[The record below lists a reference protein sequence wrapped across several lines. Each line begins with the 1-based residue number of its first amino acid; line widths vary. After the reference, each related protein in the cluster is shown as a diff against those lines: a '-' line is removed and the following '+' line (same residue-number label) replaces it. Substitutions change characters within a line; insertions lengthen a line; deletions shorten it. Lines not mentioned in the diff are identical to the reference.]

1 MRRTIYLCGA
11 AACALLAA
19 ATASGGGTPGV
30 TSKSVLIGGTT
41 PITGPAKAYSSVA
54 KGAAAYFK
62 YVNAHGGVNGRK
74 IEYRYYDDGYD
85 PAKTTERTRQLVQ
98 QDHVFAIFNTLGT
111 ATNQAIRPYLNA
123 LHVPQ
128 LFVASGAS
136 TWGKDYKKYPWTI
149 GYQPSYYAEATIYGR
164 YLVRAKPKAKIA
176 VLYQN
181 DDYGQELLKGLQ
193 HGLGKKAKQIV
204 AKQRYDVTE
213 ADVRSQIA
221 KLKSS
226 HATVLMIFATP
237 QFAIQ
242 AYNFSHQL
250 GWRPL
255 SIVNAVSSAANIMQV
270 ASLVS
275 GKKQT
280 EGSISIVY
288 LKDPTDGRWNN
299 DPGIKLYRQVM
310 KKYDP
315 RGNAKDVYN
324 VYGMSA
330 AYTMVDALKRAGKN
344 LTRAGIM
351 KAVTHLN
358 EAGDPFV
365 LPGIAIRTTPNDR
378 FPVAQAKLERYH
390 NGRWILFGGVVGVR

>member
-1 MRRTIYLCGA
+1 MRRTLYLIAAVGCALGA
-11 AACALLAA
+11 ATA
-19 ATASGGGTPGV
+19 ASGGGTPGV

-41 PITGPAKAYSSVA
+41 PITGPASAYSSVA
-54 KGAAAYFK
+54 RGAAAYFK

-123 LHVPQ
+123 LHVPH

-136 TWGKDYKKYPWTI
+136 TWGKEYKKYPWTI

-164 YLVRAKPKAKIA
+164 YLVRVKPKAKIA

-181 DDYGQELLKGLQ
+181 DDYGQELLKGLR
-193 HGLGKKAKQIV
+193 HGLGKKAKQI
-204 AKQRYDVTE
+204 AEKQSYDVTD

-221 KLKSS
+221 KLRSS
-226 HATVLMIFATP
+226 RASVLMIFATP
-237 QFAIQ
+237 KFAIQ

-255 SIVNAVSSAANIMQV
+255 SIVNAVSSAANIMQL
-270 ASLVS
+270 ASQVS
-275 GKKQT
+275 AKTQT

-288 LKDPTDGRWNN
+288 LKDPTDPRWNN
-299 DPGIKLYRQVM
+299 DPGLKLYRQVM
-310 KKYDP
+310 KKYNP
-315 RGNAKDVYN
+315 GGNPNDVYN

-330 AYTMVDALKRAGKN
+330 AYTMVDALKRAGKS
-344 LTRAGIM
+344 LTRAAIM

-358 EAGDPFV
+358 EPRDPFV
-365 LPGIAIRTTPNDR
+365 LPGIAIRTTPDDR

-390 NGRWILFGGVVGVR
+390 NGRWILFGGVVSVR